1 MRIDRS
7 KLRHSKVSDLGS
19 SPSDHEDVVPCQV
32 SVDGTI
38 GVEVDQ
44 SQCYVVAD
52 VELNMIGQWCQGA
65 FQEYR
70 QIFIT

>member
-1 MRIDRS
+1 MD
-7 KLRHSKVSDLGS
+7 
-19 SPSDHEDVVPCQV
+19 E
-32 SVDGTI
+32 TI

-52 VELNMIGQWCQGA
+52 VELNVVGQWCQGA